1 MAKKDT
7 ETKLESTI
15 CDIKGINSINIES
28 LIRIIRGEQV
38 MLDLIPIWRCCMAL
52 KQGLLT
58 KLLNVI
64 SNGSQRISCFN

>member
-7 ETKLESTI
+7 ETKLEITI

-38 MLDLIPIWRCCMAL
+38 MLDSDLAMLYGVETKALNQAVKHVVWR
-52 KQGLLT
+52 
-58 KLLNVI
+58 
-64 SNGSQRISCFN
+64 